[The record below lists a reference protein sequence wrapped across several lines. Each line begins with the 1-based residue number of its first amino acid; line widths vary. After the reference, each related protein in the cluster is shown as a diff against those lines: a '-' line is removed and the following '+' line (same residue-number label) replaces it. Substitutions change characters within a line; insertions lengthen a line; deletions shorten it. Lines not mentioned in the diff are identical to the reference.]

1 MVHSQV
7 SCQYNQVY
15 HKVQSLDLC
24 FFYFTLMILPKTP
37 PLRFADDCILYRQI
51 RTPDDCTTLQPDIDK
66 LHHWSHTWQMAF
78 NAKKCYTMAISRKRE
93 RPSLQYKL
101 GDVQLY
107 VVESFTYLGVTIPS
121 DLRKHADHRRDVF
134 GNIINVK

>member
-1 MVHSQV
+1 MVSHMADGLR
-7 SCQYNQVY
+7 CQ
-15 HKVQSLDLC
+15 
-24 FFYFTLMILPKTP
+24 
-37 PLRFADDCILYRQI
+37 
-51 RTPDDCTTLQPDIDK
+51 
-66 LHHWSHTWQMAF
+66 
-78 NAKKCYTMAISRKRE
+78 KCYTMAISRKRE

-101 GDVQLY
+101 GDVQLP